1 MARRA
6 FGWRSLGVFTVAFI
20 YALAALVRIDR
31 GGSGKAP
38 LVEDRQRLGLSQ
50 ERGQE

>member
-20 YALAALVRIDR
+20 YALAALVWIDR
-31 GGSGKAP
+31 GGSGKVP
-38 LVEDRQRLGLSQ
+38 RVEDRRGLGLSQ
-50 ERGQE
+50 ERGQG